1 MKVKQASLHHFLEE
15 KKKKAL
21 NQQLTLIS
29 CSVME
34 THMHTFTLQ

>member
-15 KKKKAL
+15 KKKAL